1 MGVKPTLEEFSMA
14 MIRFRLIGS
23 RADADT
29 VIAGLHGIDGIEHVE
44 EIDDLTP
51 GMRDD
56 SSSSDSDQRQRGQV
70 YYIEVE
76 ADNDTL
82 ADTVRGSAEVIA
94 NDCAAGIEFV
104 DEF

>member
-1 MGVKPTLEEFSMA
+1 MS

-23 RADADT
+23 RADADA

-44 EIDDLTP
+44 EIHDLTP

-56 SSSSDSDQRQRGQV
+56 SSSSESVADNEGHV
-70 YYIEVE
+70 YCIEVDAE
-76 ADNDTL
+76 DDNL
-82 ADTVRGSAEVIA
+82 ADTVRGEAEMIV
-94 NDCAAGIEFV
+94 NDVSAGIEFV